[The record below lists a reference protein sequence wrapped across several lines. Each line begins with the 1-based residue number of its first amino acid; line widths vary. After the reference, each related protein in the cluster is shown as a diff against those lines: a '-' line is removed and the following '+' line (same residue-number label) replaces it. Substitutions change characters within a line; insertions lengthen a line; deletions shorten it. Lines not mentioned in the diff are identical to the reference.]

1 MVESSESCNEALR
14 EVIPMV
20 PGITEPTGDV
30 DVTNVVDLNRILGS
44 DRSSYFTYEG
54 SLTTPAC
61 TEGVT
66 WIILDRPLAVSDE
79 QFKLI
84 SKADLGG
91 QANYRSLQPQR
102 LPVYRSVSPASVLS
116 DPPTLS
122 TLFKALYA
130 GAPVV
135 VDSAKKEV
143 CRLVNVKAKLLGLGT
158 VDCDG
163 MEF

>member
-1 MVESSESCNEALR
+1 MVYRQIRLHLT
-14 EVIPMV
+14 IQP
-20 PGITEPTGDV
+20 
-30 DVTNVVDLNRILGS
+30 
-44 DRSSYFTYEG
+44 
-54 SLTTPAC
+54 SL
-61 TEGVT
+61 
-66 WIILDRPLAVSDE
+66 

-102 LPVYRSVSPASVLS
+102 RPVYRSVSPASVLS

-143 CRLVNVKAKLLGLGT
+143 CRLVNIKAKLLGLGT